1 MKMKHLIAGALAC
14 ASLSA
19 IAADHSV
26 SYSCDQGRHVTVRY
40 KFNKMG
46 IPVSAETSI
55 LGSKQVLQYDL
66 QNSDDVDTIF
76 KNKTGYRLAS
86 NELNSKNYRNSQ
98 IIITAPNDEILFK
111 NCQVSSKASAQK
123 STAAASA
130 SNTVAYACQ
139 QGRLS
144 IDYKFNK
151 VGIPVSATAQLQGKR
166 RTLQYDLNDSDDVD
180 TFFKGQGYRIST
192 EAMTRDNFRSLAVMV
207 TGPNDKILYK
217 SCMPAK

>member
-1 MKMKHLIAGALAC
+1 MKMKHLIAGAFAC

-19 IAADHSV
+19 VAAGHSV
-26 SYSCDQGRHVTVRY
+26 SYSCDQGRHVTVNY

-46 IPVSAETSI
+46 VPVSAEASI

-66 QNSDDVDTIF
+66 QNSDNVDTVF
-76 KNKTGYRLAS
+76 KNKTGYRLSS
-86 NELNSKNYRNSQ
+86 NEMNSKNYRSSQ
-98 IIITAPNDEILFK
+98 IIITSPNDEILFK

-123 STAAASA
+123 PTAAAS
-130 SNTVAYACQ
+130 SSSVAYSCQ
-139 QGRLS
+139 QGRLN

-166 RTLQYDLNDSDDVD
+166 RTLQYDLNNSDSVD
-180 TFFKGQGYRIST
+180 TVFKGQGYRIST

-207 TGPNDKILYK
+207 TGPDDNILYK